1 MQSREKVNVTISESH
16 RSDLFGPTFPMKVGL
31 RSGAAGG
38 SSGARYAALS
48 ERSGGS

>member
-1 MQSREKVNVTISESH
+1 MQSREKVDITISESH
-16 RSDLFGPTFPMKVGL
+16 QSDLYGATSPMKVGL